1 MVIPIPAGLAQFSRG
16 QLGIWQFRER
26 HLKRMNFSRAKG
38 IAVLRS
44 ADDSTLR
51 IPGQVGN
58 AVLRLIRE
66 KGLMNRGASSVLNS
80 EWAAIVG
87 TELAQRSTAKRIRNG
102 VVEVSVSNSAVLE
115 ELRGFMHQQVLE
127 ELQKRLPESGIRGIR
142 YRRE

>member
-1 MVIPIPAGLAQFSRG
+1 
-16 QLGIWQFRER
+16 
-26 HLKRMNFSRAKG
+26 
-38 IAVLRS
+38 LRS
-44 ADDSTLR
+44 GDDSALR

-87 TELAQRSTAKRIRNG
+87 TELAQRSRAKRIRNG